1 MSTQETTP
9 AGHTSAI
16 NKPGVLSLA
25 IKEKTALYSAYM
37 PFVTGGGLFIPTSRP
52 YKMGD
57 EIFMMLNLPEDTEK
71 MNVAGKVVWVNP
83 VALNGKP
90 QGVGVQ
96 FHQDAGGRQSKEK
109 IEALLGSSINSSRPT
124 HTI

>member
-9 AGHTSAI
+9 AANTSAI

-37 PFVTGGGLFIPTSRP
+37 PFVNGGGLFIPTNRP

-83 VALNGKP
+83 IAQNGKP

-96 FHQDAGGRQSKEK
+96 FHQDAGGRKSKEK

>member
-9 AGHTSAI
+9 AVHKIAI

-25 IKEKTALYSAYM
+25 IKEKTTLYSAYM
-37 PFVTGGGLFIPTSRP
+37 PFVTGGGLFIPTNRP

-83 VALNGKP
+83 VAQNGKP

-96 FHQDAGGRQSKEK
+96 FHQDASGRQSKEK
-109 IEALLGSSINSSRPT
+109 IEALLGNSINSSHPT